1 MTTQHTRT
9 RTRHHVPWWVACAWG
24 SLVLLVLAG
33 LAAASG
39 VL

>member
-1 MTTQHTRT
+1 MTTHQPRT
-9 RTRHHVPWWVACAWG
+9 RPRHSVSWWVLSAWG
-24 SLVLLVLAG
+24 SLVLLVLGG